1 MTSVPYVETL
11 LESANIF
18 KISKAKTEVKGDM
31 KMSGECSVHVN
42 VADLTII
49 EKKSK
54 RRLIIP
60 YKFIKNPKSVQPVFG
75 ADGYAGELRYPDGNE
90 FKFKVT
96 FPNGEFSR
104 FMDTVVPN
112 VIIARSKEK
121 KAQKTRAKLDSISQ
135 GSIGYVN
142 PNNAGV
148 VYVPVQQPQPQPQQ
162 PPFPMMQQQQQ
173 PYLQMQTYPPQMNP
187 YNNTNNNNMN
197 GYMNP
202 NRGFYGAPHSLQSSS
217 PSYSYSPSSAVPQQV
232 PLQPTANPYIQ
243 PPAVPPNTTAAAPGG
258 YTQGQHIYGPPPS
271 VNIPHQ
277 ILDAPPVP
285 DDHNPYEL

>member
-31 KMSGECSVHVN
+31 KMSGDCSVHVN
-42 VADLTII
+42 VADITII

-60 YKFIKNPKSVQPVFG
+60 YKLIKNPKSVQPVFG

-112 VIIARSKEK
+112 VIIARNKEK
-121 KAQKTRAKLDSISQ
+121 KAQKTRAKLDSIPQ

-148 VYVPVQQPQPQPQQ
+148 VYVPVQQPPQPQQ
-162 PPFPMMQQQQQ
+162 PPFPMMPQQ
-173 PYLQMQTYPPQMNP
+173 PYPQMQTYPPQMNP
-187 YNNTNNNNMN
+187 YTNTNNNNMN
-197 GYMNP
+197 GYTNP
-202 NRGFYGAPHSLQSSS
+202 NQGFYGAPHSLQSSS
-217 PSYSYSPSSAVPQQV
+217 PNYPYQPSSTVPQQ
-232 PLQPTANPYIQ
+232 PGANPYIQ
-243 PPAVPPNTTAAAPGG
+243 PPVVPPPSTTTAAAGSYP
-258 YTQGQHIYGPPPS
+258 QGQHLYGPPPS
-271 VNIPHQ
+271 VNTPHQ
-277 ILDAPPVP
+277 IPDAPPVP